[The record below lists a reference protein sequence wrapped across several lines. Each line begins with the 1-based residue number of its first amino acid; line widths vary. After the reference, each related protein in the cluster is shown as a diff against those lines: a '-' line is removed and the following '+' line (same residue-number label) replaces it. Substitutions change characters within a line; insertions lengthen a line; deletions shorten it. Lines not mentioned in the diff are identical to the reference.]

1 VAVDIKAGYTI
12 GGDSKQ
18 AQSAWSKIGDVLK
31 RSSKSAAVLGRAYKK
46 MSRSADR
53 SLKTVF
59 RLQGVLRRVG
69 STFKK
74 IGRVAYRFGK
84 VLVDAFL
91 ASVPASNKI
100 KQAIER
106 LGGTSQELKTLL
118 GAELAPAVAAFG
130 ETLRPFVERAKQWA
144 ASNREV
150 VNSGIEDLMVN
161 LITLGF
167 NVAQGA
173 LYIAQSY
180 LALKGVWKLVASET
194 SSLGG
199 RWLEFVEM
207 ALRGYSLIEQ
217 VTTGSTAP
225 NWFDEMADKAEK
237 FGQKMGSGAKEA
249 ADEVLKIATNIDKLQ
264 GLMSGLDDAQSEFL
278 AKAIAHLK
286 QFQSVLNVTVK
297 ASDAVGKTTAAS
309 MAAAS
314 QSVDSLKIKL
324 SSITVV
330 AKQIG
335 TTFRDGIVNA
345 ISDAAFGMKSLNESM
360 EEFLKNFGQFLLKL
374 VLTKAID
381 ALFGLVTAGASA
393 GASVGGGGGASFGA
407 KAVGGIFGQ
416 QGQGLAAGPAGPG
429 GISASGASGP
439 APVVGGG
446 NTINVYVPA
455 APASQLQARKHARE
469 FMVPALRGV
478 V

>member
-1 VAVDIKAGYTI
+1 MAVDIKAAYTI
-12 GGDSKQ
+12 GGDSKK
-18 AQSAWSKIGDVLK
+18 AQTAWGKIGATLK
-31 RSSKSAAVLGRAYKK
+31 QSSKAAAVLGRAYKK

-74 IGRVAYRFGK
+74 IGRLAFRFGK

-144 ASNREV
+144 AANREV
-150 VNSGIEDLMVN
+150 VNSGIESLMVN

-217 VTTGSTAP
+217 VTTGSSAP

-237 FGQKMGSGAKEA
+237 FGRQMGASTEA
-249 ADEVLKIATNIDKLQ
+249 TAAEVLKIATNIDKLQ
-264 GLMSGLDDAQSEFL
+264 GIMSGLDAAQSEFL
-278 AKAIAHLK
+278 AKAIEHLK
-286 QFQSVLNVTVK
+286 QFQGVLNVTVK
-297 ASDAVGKTTAAS
+297 ASDAVGKTTAES

-314 QSVDSLKIKL
+314 ISVESLKTKMA
-324 SSITVV
+324 SITVIT
-330 AKQIG
+330 KQIG
-335 TTFRDGIVNA
+335 TTFRDGFVSA
-345 ISDAAFGMKSLNESM
+345 ISDAAFGMKSLNDSM

-381 ALFGLVTAGASA
+381 ALFGLVTAGAS
-393 GASVGGGGGASFGA
+393 GGGGGVASVGA
-407 KAVGGIFGQ
+407 AAVGGVFGQ
-416 QGQGLAAGPAGPG
+416 QGQGLSSGPAGPG
-429 GISASGASGP
+429 GISASGSSGP

-446 NTINVYVPA
+446 STIHVYVPT
-455 APASQLQARKHARE
+455 APASQLQARKHVRE